1 MKSFEQPDE
10 DPEVKP
16 PKWIGAIAE
25 PPPHP
30 LSSLVLRTSNICKTK
45 RIISWILRFIHNR
58 FHQGAEKRCSPFPL
72 ISEMR
77 KAEVILIQ
85 IAQRECYRKEFRRLE
100 KGKDLKPDSSLIT
113 LTPFIDSE
121 AKLIRVGGCLG
132 YCSFP
137 KDIKHPILLPPLHQ
151 VTKAITQREHLLLR
165 HASAERTLVVVHRKY
180 WIPRGRASV
189 NNIIKDCFDCKRFR
203 AKPNIPLMSPLPTHR
218 LQDDR
223 PAFSKHRNRLF
234 RTNLDNSRPMHREE
248 MGNYIHLSSDSSCT
262 FRNGL
267 LLGHCLIPLSFLEI
281 LSPKNKT
288 RCGLFRQSHQSYRRR
303 EGAKGRLGAP

>member
-1 MKSFEQPDE
+1 MPEYFEQPDE

-16 PKWIGAIAE
+16 QKWIGAIAE

-30 LSSLVLRTSNICKTK
+30 LSPLVLRTSNICKTK
-45 RIISWILRFIHNR
+45 RIIYWILRFIHNR
-58 FHQGAEKRCSPFPL
+58 FRQGAEKRRSPFPL
-72 ISEMR
+72 IAEMR
-77 KAEVILIQ
+77 EAEVILIQ

-100 KGKDLKPDSSLIT
+100 KGKELKPDSSLIT

-121 AKLIRVGGCLG
+121 ARLIRVGGRLG
-132 YCSFP
+132 YCNFP

-151 VTKAITQREHLLLR
+151 VTRAITQREHLLLR
-165 HASAERTLVVVHRKY
+165 HASAERTLVAVHRKY

-223 PAFSKHRNRLF
+223 PAFSNTGIDYFGPILTTVGR
-234 RTNLDNSRPMHREE
+234 RTEKRW
-248 MGNYIHLSSDSSCT
+248 GIIFLSSDSSCT

-267 LLGHCLIPLSFLEI
+267 LAGHCLIPLSLLEI

-288 RCGLFRQSHQSYRRR
+288 RCGLFRQWHQSYRQR